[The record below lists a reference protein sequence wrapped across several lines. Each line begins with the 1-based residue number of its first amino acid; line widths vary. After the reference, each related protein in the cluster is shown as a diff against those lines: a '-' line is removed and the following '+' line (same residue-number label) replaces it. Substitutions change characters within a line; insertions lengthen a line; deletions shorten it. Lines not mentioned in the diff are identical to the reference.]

1 MKTSFILILSV
12 ALLFSCNSRNN
23 TNNADSANVEMGADN
38 NNNNTWDQ
46 DKIKEFADEA
56 ALGGMMEVELG
67 KIAQKKAM
75 SQQVR
80 DFGKMME
87 KDHGDANNKL
97 KTALQSLS
105 LNVPA
110 TMDQEHQDKVT
121 NLNKKA
127 GKEFDREYIDKMVQ
141 DHKDEVNDFEEAQKN
156 LPAGELRTWVENTL
170 PVLRQHLLQAET
182 IQEQLKNQK

>member
-23 TNNADSANVEMGADN
+23 TNNADSADVEMGMN
-38 NNNNTWDQ
+38 NNNIWEQ

-56 ALGGMMEVELG
+56 ALGGLMEVELG

-87 KDHGDANNKL
+87 KNHGEANNKL
-97 KTALQSLS
+97 KTALQSIN

-110 TMDQEHQDKVT
+110 SMDKEHQDKVAD
-121 NLNKKA
+121 LNKKA
-127 GKEFDREYIDKMVQ
+127 GKQFDKDYIDKMVQ
-141 DHKDEVNDFEEAQKN
+141 DHKDDVEDFEEAQKN